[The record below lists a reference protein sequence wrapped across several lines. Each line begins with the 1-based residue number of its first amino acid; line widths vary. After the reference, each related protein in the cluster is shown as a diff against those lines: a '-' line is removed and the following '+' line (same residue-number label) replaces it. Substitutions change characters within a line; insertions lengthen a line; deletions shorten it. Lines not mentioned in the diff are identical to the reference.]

1 MDPGLATM
9 LHPRTAGLV
18 LLGTLTLL
26 AATLL
31 HSGAPVRADLNPQDP
46 PVPVVVLS
54 VRVPATTAAGQELV
68 YHLCVENC
76 SAAAAHHVVLR
87 NPLPAGA
94 RFVRSDPG
102 PSAREPELLWTLGT
116 LEAGQ
121 RRDIVLVLAST
132 GTEDIKN
139 CARVQFEHG
148 QCVRTR
154 IARAELKLRK
164 SGPGQAVLQ
173 DTLNYQLTVTNTGD
187 AEATGVKVTDTLPPG
202 LEAVGGKN
210 PLTWDIGTLAPGQ
223 SKSVEYQAAAKASGR
238 LCNRAS
244 AVAASGLTAE
254 AESCVTI
261 GEPRLT
267 LTMVGPPRRYL
278 NMNAVYQLTVAN
290 PGTVPLGNITI
301 TNLIPTKTTFV
312 SASNGGRLAGNEITW
327 SIGNLNSGATRTV
340 ELALRSQEAGK
351 VCNRAVVR
359 AERGLVAQAE
369 ACTDF
374 IGVSA
379 LLMEVVD
386 TDDPVEVGAETSYV
400 ISVRNQ
406 GTVAATN
413 LRIEASV
420 PEEMDINRVTGPT
433 DHRKDGRRIIFQPLT
448 LQAQSDARYVVYVR
462 AIKPG
467 DVRFKVDLNA
477 DVLTSGP
484 VHEEES
490 TTIYTDVPGAAP
502 SGDASNGRSRR
513 PGGAP

>member
-1 MDPGLATM
+1 M
-9 LHPRTAGLV
+9 LQPRTAGLV
-18 LLGTLTLL
+18 LLGTLMLLAGTLL
-26 AATLL
+26 PGGRVVCA
-31 HSGAPVRADLNPQDP
+31 GQDPQDP

-54 VRVPATTAAGQELV
+54 VRVPATTSAGQELV

-76 SAAAAHHVVLR
+76 SAAAAHHVVVR

-94 RFVRSDPG
+94 SFVRSDPQ

-116 LEAGQ
+116 LDPGQ
-121 RRDIVLVLAST
+121 CRDIVLVLAPT
-132 GTEDIKN
+132 GKEDIKN

-154 IARAELKLRK
+154 IARAELKLQK
-164 SGPGQAVLQ
+164 SGPSQGVLY
-173 DTLNYQLTVTNTGD
+173 DALSYRLTVTNTGE
-187 AEATGVKVTDTLPPG
+187 AQATGVKVTDTLPAG

-210 PLTWDIGTLAPGQ
+210 PLTWDIGTLGPGE
-223 SKSVEYQAAAKASGR
+223 SKTVEYQAAAKASGR

-244 AVAASGLTAE
+244 AIAAGGLHAE
-254 AESCVTI
+254 ADSCVTI
-261 GEPRLT
+261 GEPRLG
-267 LTMVGPPRRYL
+267 LTMAGPARRYL

-290 PGTVPLGNITI
+290 PGTVTLGNIRI
-301 TNLIPTKTTFV
+301 ANPLPAKTTFV
-312 SASNGGRLAGNEITW
+312 SASSGGRLAGNEVTW
-327 SIGNLNSGATRTV
+327 SISSLAPGATRTV

-351 VCNRAVVR
+351 VCNQAVAR
-359 AERGLVAQAE
+359 AERGLSAQAE
-369 ACTDF
+369 ACTEF

-379 LLMEVVD
+379 LLIEVVD

-413 LRIEASV
+413 IRIEALA
-420 PEEMDINRVTGPT
+420 PEQMDVIRVTGPT
-433 DHRKDGRRIIFQPLT
+433 DHRKEGRRIIFQPLT
-448 LQAQSDARYVVYVR
+448 LQAHSDGRYVVYVR

-502 SGDASNGRSRR
+502 PSDAGNGRSRG

>member
-1 MDPGLATM
+1 M

-18 LLGTLTLL
+18 LVGALTLL

-31 HSGAPVRADLNPQDP
+31 HGDSSVRAGPRPQDP

-54 VRVPATTAAGQELV
+54 VRVPASTAAGQELL

-76 SAAAAHHVVLR
+76 SAAAAHHVVVR

-94 RFVRSDPG
+94 RFVRSDPQ

-116 LEAGQ
+116 LEPGQ
-121 RRDIVLVLAST
+121 RRDIVLVLAPT
-132 GTEDIKN
+132 GMEDVKN

-148 QCVRTR
+148 QCVCTR
-154 IARAELKLRK
+154 IAKAELKLRK
-164 SGPGQAVLQ
+164 SGPSQGVLY
-173 DTLNYQLTVTNTGD
+173 DALSYQLTVTNTGD
-187 AEATGVKVTDTLPPG
+187 AEATGVKVTDMLPAG

-244 AVAASGLTAE
+244 AVAAGGLHAE

-267 LTMVGPPRRYL
+267 LAMVGPARRYL
-278 NMNAVYQLTVAN
+278 NMNAVYQLTIAN
-290 PGTVPLGNITI
+290 PGTAPLRNVTV
-301 TNLIPTKTTFV
+301 TDPLPAKTTFV
-312 SASNGGRLAGNEITW
+312 SASGGGRLAGSEITW
-327 SIGNLNSGATRTV
+327 SIGSLEPRATRTV

-351 VCNRAVVR
+351 VCNRAVAR
-359 AERGLVAQAE
+359 AERGLTAQAE
-369 ACTDF
+369 ACTEF

-413 LRIEASV
+413 IRIEALV
-420 PEEMDINRVTGPT
+420 PEQMDIIRVTGPT
-433 DHRKDGRRIIFQPLT
+433 DHRKDGRRINFQPLT
-448 LQAQSDARYVVYVR
+448 LQAHSDGRYVVYVR

-490 TTIYTDVPGAAP
+490 TTIYMDVPGAAP
-502 SGDASNGRSRR
+502 PSDAGNGRSRR

>member
-1 MDPGLATM
+1 M
-9 LHPRTAGLV
+9 LQPRTASLM
-18 LLGTLTLL
+18 LLGTMTLL
-26 AATLL
+26 AASLL
-31 HSGAPVRADLNPQDP
+31 PGDLSVRAAQDPQDP

-54 VRVPATTAAGQELV
+54 VRVPATTSAGQELI

-76 SAAAAHHVVLR
+76 SAAAAHHVVVR

-94 RFVRSDPG
+94 SFVRSDPQ

-116 LEAGQ
+116 LEPGQ
-121 RRDIVLVLAST
+121 RRDIVLVFSPT

-154 IARAELKLRK
+154 IGRAELKLQK
-164 SGPGQAVLQ
+164 SGPSQGALF
-173 DTLNYQLTVTNTGD
+173 DALSYQLTVTNSGD
-187 AEATGVKVTDTLPPG
+187 AEATGVKLTDTLPAG

-210 PLTWDIGTLAPGQ
+210 PLIWDLGTLAPGQ
-223 SKSVEYQAAAKASGR
+223 SKSVEYQAAAKAPGR

-244 AVAASGLTAE
+244 AVAAGGLHAE
-254 AESCVTI
+254 AESCVMI
-261 GEPRLT
+261 GEPRLG
-267 LTMVGPPRRYL
+267 LTMVGPARRYL

-290 PGTVPLGNITI
+290 SGTVPLGNITI
-301 TNLIPTKTTFV
+301 INPLPAKTTFV
-312 SASNGGRLAGNEITW
+312 STSNGGRQADNEITW
-327 SIGNLNSGATRTV
+327 SIRSLPPGATRTV
-340 ELALRSQEAGK
+340 ELALRSQEAGR
-351 VCNRAVVR
+351 VCNQAVAR
-359 AERGLVAQAE
+359 AERGLSAQAE

-386 TDDPVEVGAETSYV
+386 TVDPVEVGAETSYV

-413 LRIEASV
+413 IRIEAIV
-420 PEEMDINRVTGPT
+420 PEQMDVTRVTGPT
-433 DHRKDGRRIIFQPLT
+433 DHRKDGRRIIFQSLT
-448 LQAQSDARYVVYVR
+448 LQAHSDGRYVVYVR

-490 TTIYTDVPGAAP
+490 TTIYMDVPGVP
-502 SGDASNGRSRR
+502 SPSDAGNERNRR
-513 PGGAP
+513 LDGAP